1 MPTVRAEQPSDF
13 EAVRNVNERAF
24 RRTDEAALVDVLR
37 DDTLLIASLVAIEG
51 RVVGHAMFSRVWID
65 DASGVV
71 PMASLAPMAVLPE
84 CQRKGIGAAL
94 IARGIEE
101 CRAGGWPAI
110 VVVGHTDYYPR
121 FGFSAEAVAHLASPY
136 AGAYF
141 MGLDLRPGA
150 LAHMRGRVRYPPVF
164 DRLK

>member
-94 IARGIEE
+94 IARG
-101 CRAGGWPAI
+101 RGGGN
-110 VVVGHTDYYPR
+110 GHTSLLQLCGD
-121 FGFSAEAVAHLASPY
+121 HLT
-136 AGAYF
+136 
-141 MGLDLRPGA
+141 LL
-150 LAHMRGRVRYPPVF
+150 
-164 DRLK
+164 